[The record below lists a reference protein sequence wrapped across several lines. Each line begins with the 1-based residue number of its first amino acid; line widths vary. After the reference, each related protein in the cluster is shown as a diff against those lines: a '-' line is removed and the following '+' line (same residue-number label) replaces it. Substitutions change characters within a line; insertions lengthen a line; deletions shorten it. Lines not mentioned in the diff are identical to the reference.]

1 MASRLPSF
9 LPRLAVVVLV
19 VLAASAGLTFA
30 ADQQITAGASPA
42 AQPAAQH
49 KVATIVVPDVRHQ
62 AFVFA
67 KGQLEDLGFA
77 WHVAGGVHGF
87 AANVVVAQSPA
98 AGTKLLNTGA
108 PLVTLTLARN
118 GKYKEEGSPEDA
130 APYHSTPTRLADAAV
145 APVAVP
151 KPAAAPKPAATPTK
165 KTTAAAPAAKAPA
178 KRPPDFVVPGA
189 RKEPLDEVPL
199 PARAAQLGAWLA
211 QHPKPTNASVQHWL
225 YQNAWIVSG
234 ARMGWWHGAEALR
247 TLIAVDQKTESLWGI
262 GGKSQAVARRALAEV
277 QARAK

>member
-1 MASRLPSF
+1 MASRLPSV
-9 LPRLAVVVLV
+9 LPRIAVVVLV

-30 ADQQITAGASPA
+30 ADQQITSSAAPT
-42 AQPAAQH
+42 AQPTAQRRA
-49 KVATIVVPDVRHQ
+49 ATIVVPDVRHQ

-77 WHVAGGVHGF
+77 WHLAGGVHGY

-118 GKYKEEGSPEDA
+118 GKYKETGTPEDA
-130 APYHSTPTRLADAAV
+130 PPYRSTPVRLADAAV
-145 APVAVP
+145 APVAAP
-151 KPAAAPKPAATPTK
+151 TPAAAPARPVH
-165 KTTAAAPAAKAPA
+165 KTTAAAPAAKAPSR
-178 KRPPDFVVPGA
+178 RPPDFVVAGA
-189 RKEPLDEVPL
+189 KQEPLDEVSL
-199 PARAAQLGAWLA
+199 PVRAARLGAWVA
-211 QHPKPTNASVQHWL
+211 EHPKPTNASVKHWL
-225 YQNAWIVSG
+225 YQNAWVVSG

-247 TLIAVDQKTESLWGI
+247 TLIAVDTKTESLWGI

-277 QARAK
+277 EARKK

>member
-9 LPRLAVVVLV
+9 LPRIAAVVLV

-30 ADQQITAGASPA
+30 ADQQVTSTAAPA
-42 AQPAAQH
+42 AQPAAQQ
-49 KVATIVVPDVRHQ
+49 KAATIVVPDVRRQ

-98 AGTKLLNTGA
+98 AGTKLVNTGA

-118 GKYKEEGSPEDA
+118 GKYKEEGTPEDA
-130 APYHSTPTRLADAAV
+130 APYRSTPNRLADAAV
-145 APVAVP
+145 APVAAP
-151 KPAAAPKPAATPTK
+151 KPAAAPAPAK
-165 KTTAAAPAAKAPA
+165 KTTAAKPAARAPAR
-178 KRPPDFVVPGA
+178 RPPDFVVPGA
-189 RKEPLDEVPL
+189 KKEPLDEVPL

-247 TLIAVDQKTESLWGI
+247 TLIAVDQKTESRWGI

-277 QARAK
+277 QARVK